1 MNCGIYLPFEE
12 GRFEKY
18 RAGIEELK
26 KAVESKSAKCIL
38 VTPPRTMKSGRKT
51 RTITIKY
58 SIAIAS
64 GSWRNERG
72 WMVVDLHFPMVAE
85 LEAQRKVDP
94 NFTFQPDAVH
104 PNEQGNGL
112 WLRCGSINLRQ
123 SRPME
128 ITGRDAIGIEGVR
141 SRSRID
147 ISTNANCARCL
158 PVSRWPPAARNS
170 SRAKLGNS
178 R

>member
-38 VTPPRTMKSGRKT
+38 VTPAAYDEKRSENPNHYNQVLDR
-51 RTITIKY
+51 Y
-58 SIAIAS
+58 SEWLLAQ
-64 GSWRNERG
+64 RERG

-104 PNEQGNGL
+104 PNEQGQWFVAQI
-112 WLRCGSINLRQ
+112 WLNQLTPKPSHGNHRQRCNRH
-123 SRPME
+123 
-128 ITGRDAIGIEGVR
+128 
-141 SRSRID
+141 
-147 ISTNANCARCL
+147 
-158 PVSRWPPAARNS
+158 
-170 SRAKLGNS
+170 
-178 R
+178 